1 MPHGRQASRGLSI
14 SCSRARPQSR
24 IAPHDRRIT
33 VHRMS
38 KHSTYTGR
46 YTRSGY
52 QASPFSDDEIATV
65 RTMRAAGCG
74 LKSIA
79 AALGRSKSG
88 VARYIPPDAHDG
100 WDTAPPTRTPS
111 DDASLYA
118 RWEARMP
125 AMREAIKDDVKRS

>member
-1 MPHGRQASRGLSI
+1 
-14 SCSRARPQSR
+14 
-24 IAPHDRRIT
+24 
-33 VHRMS
+33 MS
-38 KHSTYTGR
+38 SHSSYTGR

-52 QASPFSDDEIATV
+52 QPTPFDAVEIATV

-79 AALGRSKSG
+79 AALGRAKSA

-100 WDTAPPTRTPS
+100 WDAAPPTRPTG

-125 AMREAIKDDVKRS
+125 ELRAAMRKAGAQP

>member
-1 MPHGRQASRGLSI
+1 MKPA
-14 SCSRARPQSR
+14 
-24 IAPHDRRIT
+24 
-33 VHRMS
+33 
-38 KHSTYTGR
+38 YTGR

-52 QASPFSDDEIATV
+52 QPTPFDADEIATV

-79 AALGRSKSG
+79 AALGRAKSA
-88 VARYIPPDAHDG
+88 VARHIPPDAHDG
-100 WDTAPPTRTPS
+100 WDTAQPIPTPS

-125 AMREAIKDDVKRS
+125 ELRAAMRKAGAQP

>member
-1 MPHGRQASRGLSI
+1 
-14 SCSRARPQSR
+14 
-24 IAPHDRRIT
+24 
-33 VHRMS
+33 MS
-38 KHSTYTGR
+38 NHSTYTGR

-52 QASPFSDDEIATV
+52 PPSPFTDDEIATV

-100 WDTAPPTRTPS
+100 WDAAPPTRPAS

-118 RWEARMP
+118 RWQARMP
-125 AMREAIKDDVKRS
+125 ELRAAMRKAGAQP

>member
-1 MPHGRQASRGLSI
+1 MI
-14 SCSRARPQSR
+14 N
-24 IAPHDRRIT
+24 
-33 VHRMS
+33 
-38 KHSTYTGR
+38 HSSYTGR

-52 QASPFSDDEIATV
+52 QPSPFDAYEIATV

-79 AALGRSKSG
+79 AFLGRSKSA
-88 VARYIPPDAHDG
+88 VARYIPPDARDS

-118 RWEARMP
+118 RWQARMP
-125 AMREAIKDDVKRS
+125 ELRAAMRKAGAAP

>member
-1 MPHGRQASRGLSI
+1 
-14 SCSRARPQSR
+14 
-24 IAPHDRRIT
+24 
-33 VHRMS
+33 MS
-38 KHSTYTGR
+38 NSSYTGR

-88 VARYIPPDAHDG
+88 VARYIPGEDTRNRWDA
-100 WDTAPPTRTPS
+100 APQAKARRL
-111 DDASLYA
+111 DLRA

-125 AMREAIKDDVKRS
+125 ELRAAMRKAGAAP